1 MELCVEPWGAWGC
14 TCGLGGA
21 GMMWVQPPE
30 QPLPASV
37 AVTEG
42 GPVAVAANWLS
53 RASSED
59 LQGGEAQTQHVGERV

>member
-1 MELCVEPWGAWGC
+1 
-14 TCGLGGA
+14 
-21 GMMWVQPPE
+21 MMWVQPPE